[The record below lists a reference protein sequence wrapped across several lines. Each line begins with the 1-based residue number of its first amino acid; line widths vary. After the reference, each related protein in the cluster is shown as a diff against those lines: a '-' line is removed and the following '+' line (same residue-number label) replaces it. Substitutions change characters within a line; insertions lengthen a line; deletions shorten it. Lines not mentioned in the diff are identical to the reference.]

1 MLVCMQKATKAQCYQ
16 IVYAPMFGCQLD
28 TLSPVDA
35 ALEMRSTLG
44 DDNDGKMRTA
54 DEGPFINDVCTEGV
68 DPKDKG
74 GSVESQDKM

>member
-1 MLVCMQKATKAQCYQ
+1 MQKAMCTVEHSVTRLFMLLCWDCDERY
-16 IVYAPMFGCQLD
+16 

-54 DEGPFINDVCTEGV
+54 DEGPSINDVCTEGG
-68 DPKDKG
+68 PKDN
-74 GSVESQDKM
+74 